1 GSNWLYLVAYS
12 PNKYQNFSLSSISTY
27 TISMTEPFNFNTV
40 PSNHGSSAV
49 GF

>member
-27 TISMTEPFNFNTV
+27 TISMTEPNAQTI
-40 PSNHGSSAV
+40 PPARSS
-49 GF
+49 